1 MEKCAREIFMGQVQ
15 KWCMS
20 LLLTFSLLEL
30 GHMGM
35 LNCKEGWE
43 TNISW
48 VSAQKE
54 EENMGFDEHFQ
65 HSVKWN
71 GLGQLPLF
79 CLLFKFQNC
88 VNISLFLLLFLSCS
102 LCSCRFRPSLFL
114 DYHFSDILVGSRGK
128 CAIILSFKTC
138 RHNKMTTEK
147 HL

>member
-1 MEKCAREIFMGQVQ
+1 MVHVTSTHILFARTRSYGHA
-15 KWCMS
+15 S
-20 LLLTFSLLEL
+20 LQGRL
-30 GHMGM
+30 G
-35 LNCKEGWE
+35 
-43 TNISW
+43 NISW

-88 VNISLFLLLFLSCS
+88 VNISLFLLLILSCS